1 MSFAKTEVKLEPL
14 TLELAKEIS
23 TMPGLP
29 GERELKTARV
39 KFLKDHV
46 KLGSF
51 VGPGWAVATSR
62 VTGERYRI
70 NGQHSSTMLASLTPE
85 AFPQGLLATIDYFMF
100 DSLREDSPGLFNLFD
115 HPRAAR
121 TDTDYMGIH
130 RAAHEDLSDIDNPFL
145 VKTTNGIAFLAKT
158 RREELRKRLEAGLE
172 SPTSEVTAEEVAKLI
187 NHRDHGTFFHEARY
201 REFAIWLWQWHGTK
215 NAAFINRAGI
225 VSEILNDW
233 EKSVPIATEFWR
245 NVMFEDVADS
255 EDDSRQCAEA
265 LRVMGVKRQAKQ
277 EDFQKR
283 ARRHWNR
290 YHRIRELESKK
301 AQGKETGAES
311 TEAAG
316 EWMPGMSPDPSSELR
331 PQL

>member
-1 MSFAKTEVKLEPL
+1 
-14 TLELAKEIS
+14 
-23 TMPGLP
+23 MPGLP